1 MSMPIAIAIS
11 NSSSTPGSTIMLGS
25 LGRREPG
32 RRSRPASISSTKV
45 PPILVCAMTCAAT
58 IALGTSSRVALAAS
72 KVGAATPMEG
82 QGNASP
88 GRAGILSMRAVPAPG
103 PSAERSVCSE
113 SGGCAKHSIFL
124 ADNVVVAPTPP
135 QQSAPAPA
143 PAVATVNSP
152 APPTSSTVVETPRSN
167 KVVHVDVSQPHNY
180 MTTIAVS
187 ALMGAVA
194 GGLVGGA
201 VYFIGDR
208 NHAQN
213 IAYWAAGGVLV
224 GAGVGLVQI
233 LAEESRASEAT
244 ALRKLPADPAPTLRL
259 ALLRTHF

>member
-124 ADNVVVAPTPP
+124 ADNVVVAPTPRGGVDG
-135 QQSAPAPA
+135 S
-143 PAVATVNSP
+143 
-152 APPTSSTVVETPRSN
+152 VVRGGCTASRDEPSDEPIGTGTPRPVAAF
-167 KVVHVDVSQPHNY
+167 VVVGP
-180 MTTIAVS
+180 
-187 ALMGAVA
+187 GACRWPDRCR
-194 GGLVGGA
+194 VG
-201 VYFIGDR
+201 
-208 NHAQN
+208 
-213 IAYWAAGGVLV
+213 
-224 GAGVGLVQI
+224 
-233 LAEESRASEAT
+233 
-244 ALRKLPADPAPTLRL
+244 
-259 ALLRTHF
+259 